1 MTLGH
6 FINKIRNRI
15 FLIKEDVD
23 GVCFFYG
30 KDRIHIEDNLRKLF
44 LVPHDDEEVVHDLN
58 QKIQFD
64 VENNRIEILDN
75 ASGAKV
81 HLTFYAESVI
91 PVNQ

>member
-6 FINKIRNRI
+6 FIDKIRNRI
-15 FLIKEDVD
+15 FFIKEDV
-23 GVCFFYG
+23 GRVCFFYG
-30 KDRIHIEDNLRKLF
+30 KDRIHILENRGKLF
-44 LVPHDDEEVVHDLN
+44 LEASDEASEHDLN
-58 QKIQFD
+58 QEIQFD

-91 PVNQ
+91 SVSQ